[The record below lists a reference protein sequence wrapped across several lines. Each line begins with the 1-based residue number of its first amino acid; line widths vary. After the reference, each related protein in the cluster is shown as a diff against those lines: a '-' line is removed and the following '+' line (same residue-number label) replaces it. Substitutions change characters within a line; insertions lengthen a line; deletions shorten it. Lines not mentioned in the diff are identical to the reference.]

1 MCQAT
6 EYKRK
11 HYCLDDDDVNGDDDD
26 GDKTITEGEHN
37 WSLTIERCLGGQCG
51 VVVKDVGL

>member
-1 MCQAT
+1 MCQAA

-11 HYCLDDDDVNGDDDD
+11 HYCLDDDDDN

-37 WSLTIERCLGGQCG
+37 WSLAIVKMLREGS
-51 VVVKDVGL
+51 VV